1 MHLLLNLEVSDTF
14 WMVIVKK
21 EAKLK
26 ESPNRDRQRA
36 DRHAG
41 RALSVAPMAE
51 KSSETL
57 CVKSSVQDEELC
69 CQRGW
74 CCTTEHSN

>member
-1 MHLLLNLEVSDTF
+1 ME
-14 WMVIVKK
+14 IVKK

-26 ESPNRDRQRA
+26 ERPNRDRQQA

-57 CVKSSVQDEELC
+57 
-69 CQRGW
+69 
-74 CCTTEHSN
+74 